1 MKKNAS
7 NKNMVWDFALRLF
20 HFILIIFVVGLI
32 ISAKLD
38 ALYIHQYFGFGLL
51 GLLFFRVV
59 WGFIGSHYSRFK
71 SFNLS
76 FKESLMQ
83 FSREYRNK
91 SVRTPIGS
99 FSTLFFLTTLLILSV
114 SGLFSSDDVLYDGPL
129 TFLTPRY
136 TSVWTNIHNIFHYIL
151 YFLIAV
157 HLLAIFY
164 YQFFKKNKIIQR
176 MFDGYEKS
184 NEINL
189 VSINEKPMKGI
200 LFLLFLV
207 FLSILIFSAI
217 Q

>member
-1 MKKNAS
+1 MKKNES

-51 GLLFFRVV
+51 GLLFFRFV

-164 YQFFKKNKIIQR
+164 YQFFKKNEIIQQ
-176 MFDGYEKS
+176 FIDGYARDDEVE
-184 NEINL
+184 N
-189 VSINEKPMKGI
+189 KPVIKNSMKGI
-200 LFLLFLV
+200 YLLL
-207 FLSILIFSAI
+207 LLIFLPVI
-217 Q
+217 LLWYL